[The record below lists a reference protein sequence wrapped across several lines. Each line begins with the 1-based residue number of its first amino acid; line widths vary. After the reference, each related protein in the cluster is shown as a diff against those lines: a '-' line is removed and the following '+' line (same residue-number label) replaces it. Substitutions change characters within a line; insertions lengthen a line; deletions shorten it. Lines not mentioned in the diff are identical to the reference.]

1 MRSVLEGI
9 SALLTDACALVM
21 AQPSIVST
29 RSRDPPLEPS
39 IVVTPLALQPGKGAS
54 YPWGYG
60 TIGKY
65 QPQQFRFFFDT
76 STNISF
82 ALIEGQLL
90 NYRKVL
96 ATSYPPTILRALAV
110 TEESPRTRIC
120 ILDRS

>member
-1 MRSVLEGI
+1 MYPYITRKTIFGSY
-9 SALLTDACALVM
+9 ALFIQCVM
-21 AQPSIVST
+21 AQ
-29 RSRDPPLEPS
+29 PS